1 MKDKINGRT
10 PEEIKNG
17 LSTCTQSGDCPNC
30 PYETDCKEHAE
41 SGDNLWLGEPAMA
54 DALAYIQQ
62 LERERDA
69 AVEQLKAVDVNS
81 YFECAHC
88 KREELCN
95 SPVWLCNDC
104 DNEECPCH
112 TCTDGSN
119 WQWRGVQ
126 EVE

>member
-1 MKDKINGRT
+1 MKT
-10 PEEIKNG
+10 PEEIKKG
-17 LSTCTQSGDCPNC
+17 LEYLSITDVAQKVEAAKRGL
-30 PYETDCKEHAE
+30 PYAYVEDIA
-41 SGDNLWLGEPAMA
+41 S

-62 LERERDA
+62 IERERDA
-69 AVEQLKAVDVNS
+69 AVEQLKAVDVSS

-88 KREELCN
+88 KHEELCD
-95 SPVWLCNDC
+95 SPVWPCNDC

-112 TCTDGSN
+112 TCSDGSN

>member
-10 PEEIKNG
+10 PEEIKKG
-17 LSTCTQSGDCPNC
+17 LDCCIIDDCNTC
-30 PYETDCKEHAE
+30 PYEENCFSVDEELCE
-41 SGDNLWLGEPAMA
+41 SMVA
-54 DALAYIQQ
+54 DALALIQQ

-88 KREELCN
+88 KHEELCN
-95 SPVWLCNDC
+95 SSVLPCNDC

-112 TCTDGSN
+112 TCSDGSN
-119 WQWRGVQ
+119 WRWCGV
-126 EVE
+126 EVK

>member
-1 MKDKINGRT
+1 MSIKINSRT
-10 PEEIKNG
+10 PEEIKKG
-17 LSTCTQSGDCPNC
+17 LECCMFDSEGLCNCDEC
-30 PYETDCKEHAE
+30 PYVDDGCIYEMLNK
-41 SGDNLWLGEPAMA
+41 
-54 DALAYIQQ
+54 DAIAYIRQ

-69 AVEQLKAVDVNS
+69 AVEQLKAVDVSS

-88 KREELCN
+88 KHEELCDL
-95 SPVWLCNDC
+95 PVWPCNDC

-112 TCTDGSN
+112 TCSDGSN